1 MDEIIFCPDCS
12 ERLYL
17 TGIPECK
24 VCGWRSEKIGNVLS
38 LLASDKK
45 RDAAT
50 EAYTKI
56 YDQISNDDIGQQFV
70 DNHYHALEARKFAF
84 YTDAISGL
92 DIADVGSGRGV
103 VINSLVSEG
112 SAKSI
117 TGIDIS
123 MPYLKLIA
131 EMSGVRAIQAN
142 AEKLPFYRAFDIII
156 SSDVMEH
163 ILNLGS
169 YLVSI
174 NRALRL
180 GGLFIVRVPYR
191 ENLLQYAAQLGAKY
205 PFVHLR
211 TYNKKLLID
220 DMKRS
225 GLEVEKIYFD
235 GQFLSRPRKFFT
247 GKSLGKKFK
256 WLNDTLNMKEMFTDS
271 SSYFIELYKKLFFEP
286 ITIVAKCRKKYEIKH
301 VQNSSGAYNFTSE
314 DSEIT

>member
-1 MDEIIFCPDCS
+1 MDEIIFCPDCD
-12 ERLYL
+12 ERIYYK
-17 TGIPECK
+17 GIPKCK
-24 VCGWRSEKIGNVLS
+24 ACGWQGEKIGNVLS

-56 YDQISNDDIGQQFV
+56 YDKISSDDIAQQIV
-70 DNHYHALEARKFAF
+70 DRHYHTREALKFAF
-84 YTDAISGL
+84 YSGAISGL

-112 SAKSI
+112 GAKSI

-131 EMSGVRAIQAN
+131 EVSGVRAIQAN

-174 NRALRL
+174 NRALRV
-180 GGLFIVRVPYR
+180 GGQFIVRVPYR

-220 DMKRS
+220 DMRHS
-225 GLEVEKIYFD
+225 GFKVENIYYD

-247 GKSLGKKFK
+247 GKPLEKSFK
-256 WLNDTLNMKEMFTDS
+256 WLNETLNMKDVFADS
-271 SSYFIELYKKLFFEP
+271 SSYFIELYKKIFFEP
-286 ITIVAKCRKKYEIKH
+286 ITIVAKCRKKYEIEH
-301 VQNSSGAYNFTSE
+301 VQNSSGAYNLICE
-314 DSEIT
+314 DSEIA